1 MFNRMW
7 PVSALQMDG
16 FGKRDSPQF
25 NVILGITASIFNYA
39 ILITLDVS
47 VKP

>member
-1 MFNRMW
+1 MFSRMW

-16 FGKRDSPQF
+16 FGKPNSPQF
-25 NVILGITASIFNYA
+25 NVILGITALIFNYG